1 MNSDETREPDSVDES
16 VSDETGLDD
25 VDETVSDETVSDDT
39 GSDETGARDGES
51 QGPVE
56 SPEPAGSDEQTDSDD
71 ETDPVKQGSGDA
83 DGERHWAASMALAV
97 AVTALVAA
105 VVCVG
110 YFGYTGIRAYTVD
123 SNREQMRVHVVDAAE
138 QAMLNILTVDDKGVD
153 VWQKRMKSSLTGDA
167 LKQAIDETSGGTV
180 KQIEAA
186 KERNLTI
193 KASIIRSA
201 TTEFNPDED
210 TATVFV
216 LSQAATSEA
225 PNQPQAQSSLLSV
238 VKVDGAWKV
247 DKIVPLTDITYYDD
261 TASPATGQQQGA
273 GQQQQEGGN

>member
-16 VSDETGLDD
+16 VSDETSLDGSD
-25 VDETVSDETVSDDT
+25 EAGVDETGVDEAGVDEA
-39 GSDETGARDGES
+39 GVDETGAS
-51 QGPVE
+51 QDPVD
-56 SPEPAGSDEQTDSDD
+56 SDDDTDSDD
-71 ETDPVKQGSGDA
+71 TDSGDTDSGETDGG
-83 DGERHWAASMALAV
+83 RHWAASMALAV

-105 VVCVG
+105 IVCVG

-123 SNREQMRVHVVDAAE
+123 ANREQMRVHVVDAAE

-167 LKQAIDETSGGTV
+167 LKQAIDETSGGAV

-186 KERNLTI
+186 KDRKLTI

-238 VKVDGAWKV
+238 VKVDDTWKV

-261 TASPATGQQQGA
+261 TAEPATGEQQQGTE
-273 GQQQQEGGN
+273 QQQEGGN

>member
-16 VSDETGLDD
+16 VSDETSLDGSD
-25 VDETVSDETVSDDT
+25 EAGVDETGVDVA
-39 GSDETGARDGES
+39 GVDETGAS
-51 QGPVE
+51 QDPV
-56 SPEPAGSDEQTDSDD
+56 DSDD
-71 ETDPVKQGSGDA
+71 ETDSDDTDSDDTDSDDTDSDSGET
-83 DGERHWAASMALAV
+83 DGGRHWAASMALAV

-105 VVCVG
+105 IVCVG

-123 SNREQMRVHVVDAAE
+123 ANREQMRVHVVDAAE

-167 LKQAIDETSGGTV
+167 LKQAIDETSGGAV

-186 KERNLTI
+186 KDRKLTI

-238 VKVDGAWKV
+238 VKVDDTWKV

-261 TASPATGQQQGA
+261 TAEPATGEQQQGTE
-273 GQQQQEGGN
+273 QQQEGGN